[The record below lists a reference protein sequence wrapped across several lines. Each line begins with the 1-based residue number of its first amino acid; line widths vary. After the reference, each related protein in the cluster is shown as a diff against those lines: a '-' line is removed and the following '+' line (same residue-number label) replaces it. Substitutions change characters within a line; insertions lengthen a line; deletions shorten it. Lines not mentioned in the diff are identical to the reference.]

1 MNSLAEEA
9 QKYGYL
15 ARATQLGIT
24 IVPMQ
29 KGKPLSQEEF
39 DALPPKVKTEY
50 EKNRETIRTALES
63 AGKQVNELDS
73 KTVEDLRKLRDEAV
87 HYAIG
92 GVIDFLLQHY
102 QEVPDVIEYIQVI

>member
-1 MNSLAEEA
+1 
-9 QKYGYL
+9 
-15 ARATQLGIT
+15 
-24 IVPMQ
+24 MQ

-92 GVIDFLLQHY
+92 GGIDSLVPRYQNGPGVGREPKALQGCIMGK
-102 QEVPDVIEYIQVI
+102 PGPFIQTAPSHKTGAPGQ